1 MLQKRLWTPLFLSVL
16 VALTLTEQQTLLPHR
31 IIPHLLFRTGETVL
45 SDVHPKFL
53 EYLNRTTTDNP
64 GWVQVYFTA
73 QDRLDFVKRFYPAV
87 VPLYDSLIPGAY
99 RSDLWRYLVV
109 LRYGGVYND
118 LGMRYAKRIS
128 SVIRENDEFVGAVD
142 IDPTAI
148 INGFFAA
155 YPGHPVLR
163 KTVLHVLD
171 NIRNYRYGCDN
182 LDITGPRAFARA
194 YRLSFFGSPPLSPQ
208 PVQTGTFSL
217 SCEENRSYKFHFLQF
232 SISSSSSSSSSTP
245 HNVWD
250 RVQLISEVDGRVC
263 LKNKFDGYMD
273 AIYNKNASTH
283 HRGAERYGVLW
294 TERRVYRDRHDL
306 TPLQQQQ
313 VDKLFYTNNLFKH
326 GKALWYLHNHT
337 RYMFPD
343 YQTFVDMGLQECM
356 VVAHLPP
363 VAARF
368 YSLLPEKT
376 LQSSSSANT
385 KAINDN
391 LEAINLFSNNN
402 FYCNSSAWRS
412 EEDDVASLRPLID
425 HASLLS
431 KIFQQ
436 STSSGKSSLAH
447 NTLTWPQF
455 QALVEVE
462 GKK

>member
-1 MLQKRLWTPLFLSVL
+1 MWALLFLSVL
-16 VALTLTEQQTLLPHR
+16 VASALTEQQTSLHR
-31 IIPHLLFRTGETVL
+31 RLIPHLLFRTGESEL

-73 QDRLDFVKRFYPAV
+73 QDRLDFVKRYYPAV

-128 SVIRENDEFVGAVD
+128 SVIRETDEFVGAVD

-194 YRLSFFGSPPLSPQ
+194 YRLSLFGSPPLSPQ
-208 PVQTGTFSL
+208 PVQTGTFTL
-217 SCEENRSYKFHFLQF
+217 SCQQQRSYKFHFLQF
-232 SISSSSSSSSSTP
+232 SISASSSSSSSSSTP

-273 AIYNKNASTH
+273 AIYNKNASSQ
-283 HRGAERYGVLW
+283 HRGGERYGVLW

-326 GKALWYLHNHT
+326 GKSLWYLHNHT
-337 RYMFPD
+337 RYSFPD

-356 VVAHLPP
+356 VVAHLSP

-376 LQSSSSANT
+376 LQSSSSANAN
-385 KAINDN
+385 AIHDN

-402 FYCNSSAWRS
+402 FNCNSSAWRS
-412 EEDDVASLRPLID
+412 EEVDVAPLHSLLID
-425 HASLLS
+425 HASLLG
-431 KIFQQ
+431 KIQRREVTG
-436 STSSGKSSLAH
+436 SPALAH

-455 QALVEVE
+455 RSLVEVE